1 MPVIKTTTIINAP
14 IAICFDLSRDIG
26 IHQESVSRTRE
37 RAVAGRLSGLCESGD
52 TVTWEAVHLGVKQR
66 LSVQILN
73 VQFPVFFEDRMLKG
87 AFKRF
92 HHKHFFREEAGCTVM
107 EDEFDYT
114 SPLGW
119 LGKLADS
126 LFLEKYMTGFLLERN
141 AFIKMRAEEM
151 TASLMHR

>member
-14 IAICFDLSRDIG
+14 IGICFDLSRDIG
-26 IHQESVSRTRE
+26 IHQESVSRTKE

-52 TVTWEAVHLGVKQR
+52 TVTWEAVHLGIKQR
-66 LSVQILN
+66 LSVEILN
-73 VQFPVFFEDRMLKG
+73 VKYPDYFEDRMLKG

-92 HHKHFFREEAGCTVM
+92 HHKHFFRYDSERTIM
-107 EDEFDYT
+107 DDEFNYD

-119 LGKLADS
+119 LGKLADY

-141 AFIKMRAEEM
+141 AFIKERAENLKS
-151 TASLMHR
+151 SL